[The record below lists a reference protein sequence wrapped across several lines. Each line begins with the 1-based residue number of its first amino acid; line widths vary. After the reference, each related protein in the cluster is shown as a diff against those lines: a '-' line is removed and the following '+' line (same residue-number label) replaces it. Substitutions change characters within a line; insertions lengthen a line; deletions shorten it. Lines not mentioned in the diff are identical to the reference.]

1 MSLRAQLTLSI
12 ALIVLTTVGLA
23 AVFANLLIGRQF
35 ERYVTQQQAQ
45 RIRDIVGSL
54 EAQYNPVAGWNEGLV
69 HAAGMYALY
78 DGYIIQVKDAAGQ
91 VVWDAEHHDMALCG
105 SIMNEIAQRMSHWR
119 NAANGHRVSET
130 LPLTYNGGEVGR
142 VVVSYY
148 GPFFFTE
155 NDFEFLNT
163 LNFALII
170 TAGVSL
176 LFAAGVGAFLAMRI
190 ARPVVRT
197 ADIAGKIAAGDYS
210 IRYEG
215 PTGSRELQGLVRSVN
230 SLASALNSQEALRKR
245 LTGDVAHELRTPLA
259 AVGAHLEAMI
269 DGVWEPTPE
278 RLTGCQEEIARL
290 TGLVADLE
298 ALADAESGDMKLEL
312 APVDLAGLAREAGR
326 KFELEFAQKKQ
337 AFSVEGGV
345 EALGDRARLHQV
357 LTNLIS
363 NASKY
368 TPEGGRIRVS
378 ARREGALAVL
388 DVEDDGI
395 GIPKDALPLVFERF
409 YRVDASRNR
418 KTGGAGIGLAIVKSI
433 VRAHGGTVEAHSGE
447 GRGSRFTVKLPAAP
461 GEPDGKD

>member
-12 ALIVLTTVGLA
+12 ALIVLTTVGMA

-35 ERYVTQQQAQ
+35 ERYVTVQQAQ
-45 RIRDIVGSL
+45 RIGDIAGSL
-54 EAQYNPVAGWNEGLV
+54 EAQYNPEAGWNQALV

-78 DGYIIQVKDAAGQ
+78 DGYIIQVSDTAGGI
-91 VVWDAEHHDMALCG
+91 VWDAEHHDMALCG
-105 SIMNEIAQRMSHWR
+105 SIMNEVAQRMSHWR
-119 NAANGHRVSET
+119 SAANGHRVSVT

-163 LNFALII
+163 MNFALLI
-170 TAGVSL
+170 TAGISL
-176 LFAAGVGAFLAMRI
+176 LFAAAVGAFLAMRI
-190 ARPVVRT
+190 ARPVVKT

-230 SLASALNSQEALRKR
+230 ALASALDSQEALRRR

-259 AVGAHLEAMI
+259 AIGAHLEAMI

-278 RLTGCQEEIARL
+278 RLVGCQEEVARL

-298 ALADAESGDMKLEL
+298 ALADAENGDMRLEME
-312 APVDLAGLAREAGR
+312 PVDLIGLARDAGK
-326 KFELEFAQKKQ
+326 KFELEFARKKQ
-337 AFSVEGGV
+337 SFMVEGGA
-345 EALGDRARLHQV
+345 EAMGDQARLHQV

-368 TPEGGRIRVS
+368 TPEGGHIRVS
-378 ARREGALAVL
+378 ARREGAFAVL
-388 DVEDDGI
+388 EVEDDGI
-395 GIPKDALPLVFERF
+395 GIPLDALPLVFERF

-418 KTGGAGIGLAIVKSI
+418 KTGGAGIGLSIVKSI
-433 VRAHGGTVEAHSGE
+433 VRAHGGAVEAHNGE
-447 GRGSRFTVKLPAAP
+447 GKGSRFTVKLPAAP
-461 GEPDGKD
+461 AEPDGRA

>member
-1 MSLRAQLTLSI
+1 MSLRRQLTLSI

-23 AVFANLLIGRQF
+23 AVLANLLIGRQF

-45 RIRDIVGSL
+45 RIQDIAGSL
-54 EAQYNPVAGWNEGLV
+54 EAQYNPKAGWNQALV

-78 DGYIIQVKDAAGQ
+78 DGYIIHVSDAAGLE
-91 VVWDAEHHDMALCG
+91 VWDAEHHDMALCG

-119 NAANGHRVSET
+119 SAANGHRVSET
-130 LPLTYNGGEVGR
+130 LPLTYNGSEVGE

-170 TAGVSL
+170 TAGISL

-190 ARPVVRT
+190 ARPVVKT
-197 ADIAGKIAAGDYS
+197 ADIAGKIAAGDYT
-210 IRYEG
+210 IRYEV

-230 SLASALNSQEALRKR
+230 ALASALDSQEALRKR

-259 AVGAHLEAMI
+259 TVGAHLEAMI

-278 RLTGCQEEIARL
+278 RLADCQEEVLRL

-298 ALADAESGDMKLEL
+298 ALADAESGDMKLEIT
-312 APVDLAGLAREAGR
+312 PVDLKELAADVGR
-326 KFELEFAQKKQ
+326 RFELEFSRKKQ
-337 AFSVEGGV
+337 TFTVEGGA
-345 EALGDRARLHQV
+345 EAMGDRARLHQV

-368 TPEGGRIRVS
+368 TPEGGRIRVVV
-378 ARREGALAVL
+378 RRENGLAVL
-388 DVEDDGI
+388 AVEDDGI
-395 GIPKDALPLVFERF
+395 GIPKDSLPLAFERF

-418 KTGGAGIGLAIVKSI
+418 KTGGAGIGLSIVKSI
-433 VRAHGGTVEAHSGE
+433 VRAHGGTVEAFSEE
-447 GRGSRFTVKLPAAP
+447 GKGSRFTVKLPAEHGGA
-461 GEPDGKD
+461 